1 MKIPSLRHLFPAPV
15 DDKKK
20 EDSDKVGEEDSDKEK
35 KGDIGTDTVWWMDK
49 LNVIELNDQML
60 WLINR

>member
-60 WLINR
+60 WLINK